1 MQMQNINTVRKSR
14 VIIHVDM
21 DAFFAAVEQLDNPR
35 YRNRPVVVG
44 ADPRGGKG
52 RGVVAAASYEA
63 RRFGIHSAMPISRAY
78 RLCPDAIYLRPRF
91 KRYEEVSEHVM
102 KILREFSPLVEQLS
116 IDEAFLDCT
125 GTEKLF
131 GAPEDIARQI
141 KERIKRETGLTASV
155 GVATN
160 KAIAKIASDLKK
172 PDGLVV
178 CAEGKEREFMA
189 PLPLKYLWG
198 AGKKTI
204 SVLESMGFR
213 KVGDIAASSPE
224 RLTQVLGKYGVKLW
238 ELANGLD
245 ESPVQT
251 AWERKSIGEEVT
263 FNQDL
268 SEDSKIEGVLFRIAD
283 SLTRKMRDEG
293 IKGRTIT
300 LKIRLQGFETHTRSR
315 TLDQPVDEM
324 KTVRDTVLSLFRNFD
339 RKGKKVR
346 LVGISVSNLSVRKKF
361 SESQPDLF
369 SEGSHDSGKKMDVDR
384 VLDSMK
390 KLYGEKVTRAVLLPP
405 S

>member
-1 MQMQNINTVRKSR
+1 MQMQDFNTVRKSR

-63 RRFGIHSAMPISRAY
+63 RRFGIHSAMPISKAY
-78 RLCPDAIYLRPRF
+78 RLCPEAIYLRPRF
-91 KRYEEVSEHVM
+91 KRYEEVSECVM
-102 KILREFSPLVEQLS
+102 KILREFSPLVEQIS

-131 GAPEDIARQI
+131 GSPEDIARQI
-141 KERIKRETGLTASV
+141 KERIKHQTGLTASV

-213 KVGDIAASSPE
+213 KVGDIAASSPD
-224 RLTQVLGKYGVKLW
+224 RLTEVLGKYGVKLW
-238 ELANGLD
+238 ELANGID

-263 FNQDL
+263 FDKDL
-268 SEDSKIEGVLFRIAD
+268 SEDNKIEGVLFRIAD

-315 TLDQPVDEM
+315 TLDEPVDEM
-324 KTVRDTVLSLFRNFD
+324 RKVRDTALSLFRNFD

-346 LVGISVSNLSVRKKF
+346 LIGISVSNLSGRIKF
-361 SESQPDLF
+361 SESQPELF
-369 SEGSHDSGKKMDVDR
+369 SEGVHGSGTEMDVDR
-384 VLDSMK
+384 VLDRMK
-390 KLYGEKVTRAVLLPP
+390 KLYGEKVTRAALLPP